1 MEDLLDRLSEEYDQL
16 SNRINKLSDFI
27 DWDEAFNKLSDLQR
41 VLLVT
46 QLNAMDMYQ
55 NILETRIYD
64 IQQQSN

>member
-27 DWDEAFNKLSDLQR
+27 DWDEEFNKLSDLQR

-46 QLNAMDMYQ
+46 QLNAMDMYH